1 MKSHLKPIP
10 LRRLSAALLLAG
22 LSICCLLPERVD
34 ARTADIGHK
43 EVPAIML
50 KNSSLKLV
58 GTAVTRNPLK
68 RIAVIEDLN
77 SRRQWLFHEG
87 DRAGGILIKSVRRDH
102 IVIDAGKG
110 EDTVKISGYLSQG
123 RSTTVSLNVPPERDL
138 PSPSATPINRV
149 GSRERLY
156 VIERAAAEAA
166 FANPASVL
174 DTVDIVPA
182 RFLNREVGFRIAAF
196 DPASIFSKM
205 GLRSGDL
212 VLAIND
218 QEIAGPQE
226 ATSFF
231 EIIRQGGDIDL
242 TVRRR
247 ARTYHINLLIE

>member
-1 MKSHLKPIP
+1 MN
-10 LRRLSAALLLAG
+10 RRWTIILFQSLSVAALFLG
-22 LSICCLLPERVD
+22 LSVGCLLPSRVD
-34 ARTADIGHK
+34 ARTVDIGHK
-43 EVPAIML
+43 EVPVIVL
-50 KNSSLKLV
+50 KDSPLKLV
-58 GTAVTRNPLK
+58 GTAVTRDPSQ
-68 RIAVIEDLN
+68 RVAVIEDLKN
-77 SRRQWLFHEG
+77 RRQWSFHEG
-87 DRAGGILIKSVRRDH
+87 DRAGGILIKSIRRDH

-110 EDTVKISGYLSQG
+110 EETVKISGYLGQG
-123 RSTTVSLNVPPERDL
+123 RSTTVPLNVRPVRDL

-149 GSRERLY
+149 GSRKRLY
-156 VIERAAAEAA
+156 VIDRAMAEAA
-166 FANPASVL
+166 FADPASVL
-174 DTVDIVPA
+174 DTLDIMPA

-196 DPASIFSKM
+196 EPDSIFSKM

-212 VLAIND
+212 LLTVND